1 MLQEAMLEVKLKIC
15 PEVNYKSL
23 KDSVENTGKSNWN
36 IIAQFTTQ
44 FHKPDIRPKLGH
56 TFLSRT
62 ASSQGSQYLKL
73 FLLAPVR
80 QADVVVVFHGK
91 IKLF

>member
-36 IIAQFTTQ
+36 IIAQFT
-44 FHKPDIRPKLGH
+44 I
-56 TFLSRT
+56 
-62 ASSQGSQYLKL
+62 
-73 FLLAPVR
+73 
-80 QADVVVVFHGK
+80 
-91 IKLF
+91 